1 MLQYFFLLMICLLLL
16 LELLLDDLELFE
28 FLVEALAR
36 LARFICWID
45 ILLLLVE
52 NAGIDEYA

>member
-1 MLQYFFLLMICLLLL
+1 MICLLLL